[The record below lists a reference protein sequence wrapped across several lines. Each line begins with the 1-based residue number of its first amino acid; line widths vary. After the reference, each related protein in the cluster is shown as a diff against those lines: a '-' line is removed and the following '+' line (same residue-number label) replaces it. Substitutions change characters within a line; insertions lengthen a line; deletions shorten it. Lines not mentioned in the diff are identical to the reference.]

1 MAQKLALPID
11 TDILRMKIQKDL
23 EARHRIEVEEKI
35 GENVPPLVQCLYL
48 NCLLLVYP
56 IFYYS
61 KLAIN
66 EGPKWFSKAGNYIHI
81 LHISLGYFNVFCQFR
96 LGTHS
101 LISKITLIL
110 VVLII
115 LIKCFFFM
123 RIVKSWSYIVTML

>member
-1 MAQKLALPID
+1 MWYVDGVYLAD
-11 TDILRMKIQKDL
+11 
-23 EARHRIEVEEKI
+23 EEVL

-48 NCLLLVYP
+48 NCLLLIYP